1 MSNLTSSKSSS
12 VYYLKSSSLLSSS
25 SPLINDTPIADGFT
39 FPIVVGK
46 KVL

>member
-1 MSNLTSSKSSS
+1 MSIVTSSKSSS
-12 VYYLKSSSLLSSS
+12 VYYLKSSLLLSS

-39 FPIVVGK
+39 FPIVVGR

>member
-1 MSNLTSSKSSS
+1 MSILTSSKSSS
-12 VYYLKSSSLLSSS
+12 VYYLKSLLSSS